1 MNIVSKLSAHSFTCT
16 KKKKKKRGENRWRRK
31 ITIRDI
37 IDKID
42 RKELRKRIQKR
53 RKNIKGKKD
62 KLLKRREKI
71 LIKLMMLDFLI

>member
-1 MNIVSKLSAHSFTCT
+1 MHIASYVL
-16 KKKKKKRGENRWRRK
+16 KKKRGENRWRRK

-42 RKELRKRIQKR
+42 RKELRKRIQQR

-62 KLLKRREKI
+62 KLLKRRERI

>member
-1 MNIVSKLSAHSFTCT
+1 MYS
-16 KKKKKKRGENRWRRK
+16 KKKKKRGENRWRRK

-62 KLLKRREKI
+62 KLLKRRERKY
-71 LIKLMMLDFLI
+71 